1 VLVTRTLWFRLIG
14 KFVARQWPAL
24 AIQIWVFFIHKNRAS
39 LIIGCRNIPRVH
51 RDLSDPPNQ
60 PFHAKRHLRHM
71 SNENIETN
79 APANGEPPQPQPVWE
94 LPSLDRIRTQAIM
107 AAIVFVGQ
115 SPSYDPRSLRHET
128 EVKTAVDIAAD
139 LLDRIEQQER
149 HYTENRLIDESGHPE
164 TVEPQR

>member
-1 VLVTRTLWFRLIG
+1 
-14 KFVARQWPAL
+14 
-24 AIQIWVFFIHKNRAS
+24 
-39 LIIGCRNIPRVH
+39 
-51 RDLSDPPNQ
+51 
-60 PFHAKRHLRHM
+60 M